1 MNQPNNKIILPLLAL
16 VIPIIIYFAVMS
28 FFKPIADAGLVSFE
42 ALGYTAIIAILF
54 FYIWSYIESKS
65 QYKFFVRKNKK
76 DENSAIPNKGTLF
89 FCHTMGNASAA
100 SWYWFGSDLILRIEN
115 LWMTAAILT
124 LVMLIMSLVV
134 RFFLSVYFLKL
145 SNDIILNSLKFVIIL
160 EIIIYGLAIAY
171 FLLLSGIF

>member
-16 VIPIIIYFAVMS
+16 VIPIIIYFAYIS

-42 ALGYTAIIAILF
+42 ALGYTAIIGILF
-54 FYIWSYIESKS
+54 FYGWSYFESKS

-76 DENSAIPNKGTLF
+76 DENSSIPNRGTLF
-89 FCHTMGNASAA
+89 FCHTMGNSVAISL
-100 SWYWFGSDLILRIEN
+100 WFFCAELINTQNI
-115 LWMTAAILT
+115 WMSMAILII
-124 LVMLIMSLVV
+124 VMLIMSLVV

-145 SNDIILNSLKFVIIL
+145 SNDIILNSLKFVMIE
-160 EIIIYGLAIAY
+160 EIIIYGLGIAY